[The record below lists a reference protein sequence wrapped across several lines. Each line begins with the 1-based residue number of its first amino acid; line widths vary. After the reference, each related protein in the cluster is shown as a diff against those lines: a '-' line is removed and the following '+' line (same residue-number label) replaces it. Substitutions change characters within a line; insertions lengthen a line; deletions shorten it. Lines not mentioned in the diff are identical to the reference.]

1 MDLDASD
8 LSIGMTLPEVLAAA
22 TRQGA
27 HLHVAPA
34 GGGRLCLAGATLAKA
49 EAARAMARRRW
60 RADTRPSRCSPCRV
74 QAGAESRGG
83 AAGEQRVALPSP
95 VSRPSA
101 FRGAFCGRERHRQP
115 LVSRGPAPVESKGGG
130 GRRIGG
136 RPGAGLVR

>member
-83 AAGEQRVALPSP
+83 AVGEQRVALPSP
-95 VSRPSA
+95 VSKPGAYRGRLLRAEAPSPAARVPWPRP
-101 FRGAFCGRERHRQP
+101 GR
-115 LVSRGPAPVESKGGG
+115 VE
-130 GRRIGG
+130 GRRWPVRRAAG
-136 RPGAGLVR
+136 GAGLVR